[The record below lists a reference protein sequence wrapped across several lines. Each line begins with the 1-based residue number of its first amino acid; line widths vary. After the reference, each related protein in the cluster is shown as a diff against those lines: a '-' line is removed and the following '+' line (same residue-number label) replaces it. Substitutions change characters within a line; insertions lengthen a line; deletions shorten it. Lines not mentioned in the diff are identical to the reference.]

1 MSKVAS
7 AAVPLTRVACGPHP
21 GRGGGDHARAILT
34 GALLA
39 LATIGLGAFPL
50 INEPTPSPVL
60 SCGATPPD
68 LCSRVAD
75 LADRDLPL
83 APGAS
88 VSRMTVG
95 PTDCVSIDHPGV
107 TRYWYIDGTV
117 DGGPSEGFLFAARV
131 HEHPDGTLGRDYTS
145 QGAPPDE

>member
-1 MSKVAS
+1 VS
-7 AAVPLTRVACGPHP
+7 THR
-21 GRGGGDHARAILT
+21 ARLT

-39 LATIGLGAFPL
+39 LATIGLGACAL
-50 INEPTPSPVL
+50 ISEPTPDYKL
-60 SCGATPPD
+60 SCGGTPD
-68 LCSRVAD
+68 DVCVRVAD

-83 APGAS
+83 ELGAS

-107 TRYWYIDGTV
+107 TRCWYIEGTV
-117 DGGPSEGFLFAARV
+117 DGGPSEGFTFAARV